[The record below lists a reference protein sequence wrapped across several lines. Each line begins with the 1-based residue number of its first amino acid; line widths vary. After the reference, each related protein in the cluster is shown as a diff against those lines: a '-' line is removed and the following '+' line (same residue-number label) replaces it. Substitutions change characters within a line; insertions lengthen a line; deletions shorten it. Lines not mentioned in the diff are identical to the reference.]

1 MAVEVKVVQDL
12 GDNLLGD
19 IFIWDGNM
27 PLWADKW
34 FKSATPDQHSGV
46 FRQDLYEKKRPKD

>member
-27 PLWADKW
+27 PLWDDKW
-34 FKSATPDQHSGV
+34 FKSATPD
-46 FRQDLYEKKRPKD
+46 